1 MHSLMVSEVTS
12 HPKARKTRAFDL
24 WSAGSIAIALL
35 ILMPLVAVLYI
46 AFFPTE
52 NIWAH
57 LVATTLPRYLK
68 NSLLLMAMVGVGT
81 GLIGTGAAWLVV
93 MKRFPMRGALQWLLL
108 MPMALPAY
116 ISAYALVDFLEYAG
130 PVQTLLRDT
139 MGWQTS
145 RDYWFP
151 EIRSIWFAALVL
163 ILSLYPYVY
172 LLARAAFREQ
182 SASMIEVA
190 RALGCGA
197 WQSFFRVAL
206 PMARPAIAA
215 GLAIVMME
223 ALNDFGTVDYFA
235 VQTLTTGIFTTW
247 LQGYNAGGAAQI
259 ATLILT
265 FVLVLAVLEKY
276 ARKRRR
282 FHNLSAKVTPATPER
297 LHGAGAWLAMLACLL
312 PFLAGFI
319 LPVAVI
325 SAKAFGH
332 LEQWLEPKLWL
343 AAKNTLLLGA
353 GAATLTVLGALFM
366 VYGARNSRLAL
377 PRYLMPVTA
386 IGYAAPGAVL
396 AIGILIPFG
405 VFDNFLADTVEGWFG
420 VDIGLLL
427 TGSAAAVMFA
437 YTVRFFAIPQGAID
451 SALGRVTPSMEMA
464 ARSLGRNSWQ
474 TLWEVHVPLIKGSVL
489 VAALLVF
496 VDSVKEL
503 PATLILRPFNFDTLA
518 TQVYGQASLE
528 NLERAAP
535 AALLVMIAGLLP
547 VILLAKAGNRQ
558 FRQQ

>member
-1 MHSLMVSEVTS
+1 METAI
-12 HPKARKTRAFDL
+12 PRPQKARKAGLPDL
-24 WSAGSIAIALL
+24 WSIGSVLIALL
-35 ILMPLVAVLYI
+35 VLMPLVAVVYI

-52 NIWAH
+52 NIWVH
-57 LVATTLPRYLK
+57 LVSTTLPRYLR
-68 NSLLLMAMVGVGT
+68 NSIGLMVMVGLGT
-81 GLIGTGAAWLVV
+81 GVIGTGAAWLVV
-93 MKRFPMRGALQWLLL
+93 MKRFPGRRWLQWMLL

-130 PVQTLLRDT
+130 PVQTLLRASF
-139 MGWQTS
+139 GWQTS

-151 EIRSIWFAALVL
+151 EIRSIWFAAMVL
-163 ILSLYPYVY
+163 TLSLYPYVY

-182 SASMIEVA
+182 SASMIEVS
-190 RALGCGA
+190 RALGCGP
-197 WQSFFRVAL
+197 WKSFFRVAL

-259 ATLILT
+259 ATLILV
-265 FVLVLAVLEKY
+265 FVLVLAVFEKY

-282 FHNLSAKVTPATPER
+282 FHNLSAKVTPITPER
-297 LHGAGAWLAMLACLL
+297 LHGSGAWVATLSCML
-312 PFLAGFI
+312 PFIAGFA
-319 LPVAVI
+319 LPVTVI
-325 SAKAFGH
+325 SAKAFSH
-332 LEQWLEPKLWL
+332 ADLWADPKLWL
-343 AAKNTLLLGA
+343 AAKNTVLLGA
-353 GAATLTVLGALFM
+353 GAATLTVFGALFM
-366 VYGARNSRLAL
+366 VYGVRNSKRTL
-377 PRYLMPVTA
+377 PRLLMPVTA

-405 VFDNFLADTVEGWFG
+405 AFDNWLADTIEGWLG
-420 VDIGLLL
+420 IDIGLLL

-437 YTVRFFAIPQGAID
+437 YAVRFFAIPQGAID
-451 SALGRVTPSMEMA
+451 SALGRVTPSMDMA

-474 TLWEVHVPLIKGSVL
+474 TLWAVHVPLIRGSVV

-528 NLERAAP
+528 NLEKAAP
-535 AALLVMIAGLLP
+535 SALLVMLAGLLP

-558 FRQQ
+558 FRR

>member
-1 MHSLMVSEVTS
+1 MDTAITS
-12 HPKARKTRAFDL
+12 HPNARKARRVDL
-24 WSAGSIAIALL
+24 WSVGSFVIAALVL
-35 ILMPLVAVLYI
+35 LPLVAVLWI

-52 NIWAH
+52 NIWGH
-57 LVATTLPRYLK
+57 LLATTLPRYLR
-68 NSLLLMAMVGVGT
+68 NSVALMVMVGLGT
-81 GLIGTGAAWLVV
+81 GIIGTGTAWLVV
-93 MKRFPMRGALQWLLL
+93 MKRFPLRGVLQWLLL
-108 MPMALPAY
+108 LPMALPAY

-130 PVQTLLRDT
+130 PVQTTLRELF
-139 MGWQTS
+139 GWQTS

-182 SASMIEVA
+182 SASMIEVS
-190 RALGCGA
+190 RALGCGP
-197 WQSFFRVAL
+197 WRSFFRVAL

-223 ALNDFGTVDYFA
+223 ALNDFGTVEFFA
-235 VQTLTTGIFTTW
+235 VQTLTTGIFTVW

-259 ATLILT
+259 ATVILI
-265 FVLVLAVLEKY
+265 FVLVLAVFEKY
-276 ARKRRR
+276 SRKQRR
-282 FHNLSAKVTPATPER
+282 FHNLSAKITPVAPET
-297 LHGAGAWLAMLACLL
+297 LHGGGALLATLVCALPFIAGFLL
-312 PFLAGFI
+312 PVG
-319 LPVAVI
+319 VI
-325 SAKAFGH
+325 STLAFDH
-332 LEQWLEPKLWL
+332 LNQWLEPKLWL
-343 AAKNTLLLGA
+343 AVKNTLLLGS
-353 GAATLTVLGALFM
+353 GAAALTVLGALFM
-366 VYGARNSRLAL
+366 VYGVRNSKRRL
-377 PRYLMPVTA
+377 PRLLMPVTA

-405 VFDNFLADTVEGWFG
+405 AFDNALADTIEAWFG
-420 VDIGLLL
+420 FDIGLLL

-437 YTVRFFAIPQGAID
+437 YVVRFFAIPQGAID
-451 SALGRVTPSMEMA
+451 SALGRVTPSMDMA

-528 NLERAAP
+528 NLEKAAP
-535 AALLVMIAGLLP
+535 AALLVTLAGLLP
-547 VILLAKAGNRQ
+547 VILLARAGNRQ
-558 FRQQ
+558 I

>member
-1 MHSLMVSEVTS
+1 MTKAIPF
-12 HPKARKTRAFDL
+12 HPKARKTRAVDL
-24 WSAGSIAIALL
+24 WSAGSLL
-35 ILMPLVAVLYI
+35 IAFMVLLPLFAVVWI

-52 NIWAH
+52 NIWGH
-57 LVATTLPRYLK
+57 LLATTLPRYLR
-68 NSLLLMAMVGVGT
+68 NSVSLMLMVGLGA
-81 GLIGTGAAWLVV
+81 GIIGTFTAWLVV
-93 MKRFPMRGALQWLLL
+93 MKRFPLRGWLEWLLL
-108 MPMALPAY
+108 TPMALPAY

-130 PVQTLLRDT
+130 PVQTFLRGAF
-139 MGWQTS
+139 GWENAQ
-145 RDYWFP
+145 DYWFP
-151 EIRSIWFAALVL
+151 EIRSIWFAGLVL
-163 ILSLYPYVY
+163 TLSLYPYVY

-182 SASMIEVA
+182 SASMIEVS
-190 RALGCGA
+190 RALGCGP
-197 WQSFFRVAL
+197 WRSFFRVAL

-259 ATLILT
+259 ATVILV
-265 FVLVLAVLEKY
+265 FVLVLAVFEKY
-276 ARKRRR
+276 SRKRRR
-282 FHNLSAKVTPATPER
+282 FHNLSAKVTPVVPER
-297 LHGAGAWLAMLACLL
+297 LNGMGALIATLACLL
-312 PFLAGFI
+312 PFLAGFV
-319 LPVAVI
+319 LPVAVV
-325 SAKAFGH
+325 SAKAFNH
-332 LEQWLEPKLWL
+332 LDQWGDAKLWL

-353 GAATLTVLGALFM
+353 SAAALTVLGALFM
-366 VYGARNSRLAL
+366 VYGVRNSKRVL
-377 PRYLMPVTA
+377 PRLLMPITA

-405 VFDNFLADTVEGWFG
+405 VFDNFLADTVERWFG

-427 TGSAAAVMFA
+427 TGSAAAVVFA

-451 SALGRVTPSMEMA
+451 SALGRVTPSMDMA

-474 TLWEVHVPLIKGSVL
+474 TLWEVHVPLIRGSVI

-528 NLERAAP
+528 NLEKAAP
-535 AALLVMIAGLLP
+535 AALLVMLAGLFP
-547 VILLAKAGNRQ
+547 VVLLARSGNRK
-558 FRQQ
+558 FRRL

>member
-1 MHSLMVSEVTS
+1 MHIIMESAIPS
-12 HPKARKTRAFDL
+12 HPKARKARAFDL
-24 WSAGSIAIALL
+24 WSAGSILIALL
-35 ILMPLVAVLYI
+35 VLLPLIAVLYI

-52 NIWAH
+52 NIWGH
-57 LVATTLPRYLK
+57 LVETTLPRYLR
-68 NSLLLMAMVGVGT
+68 NSVALMVMVG
-81 GLIGTGAAWLVV
+81 IGTGIIGTGTAWLVV
-93 MKRFPMRGALQWLLL
+93 MKRFPGHRWLQWLLL

-130 PVQTLLRDT
+130 PVQTALRGVF
-139 MGWQTS
+139 GWQTS
-145 RDYWFP
+145 REYWFP

-163 ILSLYPYVY
+163 TLSLYPYVY

-182 SASMIEVA
+182 SASMIEVS
-190 RALGCGA
+190 RALGCGP
-197 WQSFFRVAL
+197 WHSFFRVAL

-259 ATLILT
+259 ATLILM

-282 FHNLSAKVTPATPER
+282 FHNLSAKVTPITPDQ
-297 LHGAGAWLAMLACLL
+297 LHGFGGWLATFACFL
-312 PFLAGFI
+312 PFIAGFI

-325 SAKAFGH
+325 AAKAFGH
-332 LEQWLEPKLWL
+332 ADQWFEPKLWL

-353 GAATLTVLGALFM
+353 GAALLTVLGALFM
-366 VYGARNSRLAL
+366 VYGVRNSKHAL
-377 PRYLMPVTA
+377 PRILMPVTA

-405 VFDNFLADTVEGWFG
+405 AFDNALADTIERWFG

-427 TGSAAAVMFA
+427 TGSAFAVMFA
-437 YTVRFFAIPQGAID
+437 YAVRFFAIPQGAID
-451 SALGRVTPSMEMA
+451 SALGRVTPSMDMA

-474 TLWEVHVPLIKGSVL
+474 TLWSVHVPLIRGSVL

-528 NLERAAP
+528 NLEKAAP
-535 AALLVMIAGLLP
+535 SALLVTLAGLLP
-547 VILLAKAGNRQ
+547 VILLARAGR
-558 FRQQ
+558 R

>member
-1 MHSLMVSEVTS
+1 MDTAITS
-12 HPKARKTRAFDL
+12 HPNARKARRVDL
-24 WSAGSIAIALL
+24 WSVGSFVIAALVL
-35 ILMPLVAVLYI
+35 LPLVAVLWI

-52 NIWAH
+52 NIWGH
-57 LVATTLPRYLK
+57 LLATTLPRYLR
-68 NSLLLMAMVGVGT
+68 NSVALMVMVGLGT
-81 GLIGTGAAWLVV
+81 GIIGTGTAWLVV
-93 MKRFPMRGALQWLLL
+93 MKRFPLRGVLQWLLL

-130 PVQTLLRDT
+130 PVQTTLREVF
-139 MGWQTS
+139 GWQTS

-182 SASMIEVA
+182 SASMIEVS
-190 RALGCGA
+190 RALGCGP
-197 WQSFFRVAL
+197 WRSFFRVAL

-223 ALNDFGTVDYFA
+223 ALNDFGTVEFFA
-235 VQTLTTGIFTTW
+235 VQTLTTGIFTVW

-259 ATLILT
+259 ATVILI
-265 FVLVLAVLEKY
+265 FVLVLAVFEKY
-276 ARKRRR
+276 SRKQRR
-282 FHNLSAKVTPATPER
+282 FHNLSAKITPVVPET
-297 LHGAGAWLAMLACLL
+297 LHGGGALLATLVCALPFIAGFLL
-312 PFLAGFI
+312 PVG
-319 LPVAVI
+319 VI
-325 SAKAFGH
+325 STLAFDH
-332 LEQWLEPKLWL
+332 LNQWFEPKLWL
-343 AAKNTLLLGA
+343 AVKNTLLLGA
-353 GAATLTVLGALFM
+353 GAAALTVLGALFM
-366 VYGARNSRLAL
+366 VYGVRNSKRRL
-377 PRYLMPVTA
+377 PRLLMPVTA

-405 VFDNFLADTVEGWFG
+405 AFDNALADTIEGWFG
-420 VDIGLLL
+420 FDIGLLL

-437 YTVRFFAIPQGAID
+437 YVVRFFAIPQGAID
-451 SALGRVTPSMEMA
+451 SALGRVTPSMDMA

-528 NLERAAP
+528 NLEKAAP
-535 AALLVMIAGLLP
+535 AALLVTLAGLLP
-547 VILLAKAGNRQ
+547 VILLARAGNRQ
-558 FRQQ
+558 I